1 MRQKKVAQIRQL
13 NLDLKSLSLDG
24 QIKSNDDVASKR
36 MATATIEL
44 YRRVRENAIA
54 LYHVLK
60 EKLQPPVC
68 RCPTPHDTGLLLED
82 RKKDDE
88 SQKGSGIRFR
98 AFISVRDINWRAIDV
113 EPLEDDGVNATGETG
128 ADGTLPA
135 RSSQAPEPDIEAHPS
150 ATEKLVAVNTHEPR

>member
-1 MRQKKVAQIRQL
+1 M
-13 NLDLKSLSLDG
+13 
-24 QIKSNDDVASKR
+24 SNDGVASKR

-54 LYHVLK
+54 LYHVLR

-68 RCPTPHDTGLLLED
+68 RCPAPHDTGLLLEV

-98 AFISVRDINWRAIDV
+98 AFISVRDASVTRNWRAIDV
-113 EPLEDDGVNATGETG
+113 EPLEDDGVNATSETG

-135 RSSQAPEPDIEAHPS
+135 RSSQAPELGIKAPPS
-150 ATEKLVAVNTHEPR
+150 ATEKLVVVDTHEPR